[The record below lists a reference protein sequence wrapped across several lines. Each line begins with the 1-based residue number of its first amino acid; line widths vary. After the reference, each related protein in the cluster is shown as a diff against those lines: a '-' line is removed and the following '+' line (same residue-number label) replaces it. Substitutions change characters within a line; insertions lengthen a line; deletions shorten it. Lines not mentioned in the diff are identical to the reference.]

1 MFQSVWSV
9 GSGASLLVGLF
20 CADRRSG
27 FCGSRR
33 PDRPKRNSAKSQG
46 VFSHGGEA
54 NWGPAYTGMTRGRVQ
69 RSLGSRL
76 RGNDT

>member
-46 VFSHGGEA
+46 VFSHGG
-54 NWGPAYTGMTRGRVQ
+54 RGE
-69 RSLGSRL
+69 LGACLHR
-76 RGNDT
+76 NDTGAGAKKPGFPLTRE